1 VADDPGD
8 FNDTLNQA
16 LTIGSDGPVVRFR
29 VSDLL
34 AAGMMIC
41 RYQQQVRN
49 MLRAVLVLVA
59 LVAVVSITA
68 PKYFG
73 QLLGKPGQPSTMVA
87 TESQTVRQQT
97 QAGYRTVTLNSD
109 RRGHFQVEAR
119 IDGRS
124 IGLVVD
130 TGASKIVLRETSAAR
145 LGIFPRAS
153 EYTGRAQT
161 ANGVAK
167 FAPVRLASV
176 EVNGIVV
183 RDVEA
188 AVMADDA
195 LHENLL
201 GMTFL
206 SRVKWSHDRGKL
218 ILEQ

>member
-1 VADDPGD
+1 
-8 FNDTLNQA
+8 
-16 LTIGSDGPVVRFR
+16 
-29 VSDLL
+29 
-34 AAGMMIC
+34 
-41 RYQQQVRN
+41 
-49 MLRAVLVLVA
+49 MLRAVLGLVA
-59 LVAVVSITA
+59 LVVVVGMTA
-68 PKYFG
+68 PKYLTQIFS
-73 QLLGKPGQPSTMVA
+73 KPGQPSVNVA
-87 TESQTVRQQT
+87 TELQTVRPSQT
-97 QAGYRTVTLNSD
+97 GYRTVTLNSD
-109 RRGHFQVEAR
+109 RRGHFSVEAR
-119 IDGRS
+119 IDGRP

-153 EYTGRAQT
+153 EYIGRAQT

-176 EVNGIVV
+176 DVNGIVV

-206 SRVKWSHDRGKL
+206 SRVKWSHDRGRL